1 MDPETILKALRRH
14 AEDVRDG
21 WGMVYL
27 DNARPNDV
35 SPRQFAGYLSVLEQR
50 GLYRT
55 VDNYAWG
62 EVKVEQ

>member
-14 AEDVRDG
+14 AENVRDD

-35 SPRQFAGYLSVLEQR
+35 SPRQFAAYLSILEQR
-50 GLYRT
+50 GLYRV

-62 EVKVEQ
+62 QVKVA